1 MLLADRKVLVTG
13 VLSEASIATSVARLA
28 QEQGADVLLT
38 SFGRALGLTQRVARR
53 LPRPADVVEIPAALA
68 ARRRASDQPGLRGA
82 VVRLVPRHHGRDRPR
97 GRRLP
102 RRGGVR
108 RVVACSG

>member
-38 SFGRALGLTQRVARR
+38 SFGRALSLTRRVAT
-53 LPRPADVVEIPAALA
+53 LESHADADDL
-68 ARRRASDQPGLRGA
+68 
-82 VVRLVPRHHGRDRPR
+82 
-97 GRRLP
+97 
-102 RRGGVR
+102 GGVR
-108 RVVACSG
+108 R